1 MEESQNT
8 LEKVI
13 EDRQYMIDAV
23 VVRIMKMRKTLGHT
37 ELINEALTQLRVPIK
52 VPELKR
58 RIDTLIEREYMKRDE
73 QNQKLYHYLA

>member
-1 MEESQNT
+1 
-8 LEKVI
+8 VI

-23 VVRIMKMRKTLGHT
+23 VVRIMKTRKTLGHT
-37 ELINEALTQLRVPIK
+37 DLVNEALAQLRVPIK